1 MTTPKHCALQALADA
16 TERPFLANAPL
27 MAIVEAVQVLD
38 EAGLLASGAANAP
51 ATDAARALREYPNAS
66 AAAEEAMRNGI
77 AAALKQHDEGD
88 LRDHLQLL
96 LDRVEVT
103 DAALVMCELLDDAE
117 KAKAVLDD
125 EGFQGR
131 TLDAQVRALIMAWS
145 DERDEARRLRRAA
158 YVAPDEP
165 AACPKCGKP
174 MTPSGICLNFPACP
188 DALIP
193 F

>member
-1 MTTPKHCALQALADA
+1 MTTPKHRALQALADA

-27 MAIVEAVQVLD
+27 MAIVEAVQVLN
-38 EAGLLASGAANAP
+38 EAGLLGSGVAQPVSNEMI
-51 ATDAARALREYPNAS
+51 RKS
-66 AAAEEAMRNGI
+66 VAAEDAMRNGI
-77 AAALKQHDEGD
+77 DTALKQHDEGD

-103 DAALVMCELLDDAE
+103 NAALVMCELVDDAQ

-131 TLDAQVRALIMAWS
+131 TLESQVRALVVAWS
-145 DERDEARRLRRAA
+145 DERDDARRLRAA
-158 YVAPDEP
+158 YVAPDDPTYPP

-174 MTPSGICLNFPACP
+174 MTPSGMCLNFPGCP
-188 DALIP
+188 DSAMP